1 MSGETSST
9 SLSKKS
15 KKAPISTFKSL
26 FPSGYKIPS
35 LPTDVVTKLKGQE
48 NYEEW
53 AAHIQMMLE
62 AIGAYGIVC
71 EGQTLD
77 AKSDEEEKQLF
88 RVIHS
93 QAKLLIVNTVER
105 EIIPTIIKI
114 TTCYEIWNHL
124 KAAYYRDTAIDAVG
138 QMRTVFST
146 VGEKYDPSQPIG
158 TFISL
163 FETE

>member
-9 SLSKKS
+9 SSSKKS
-15 KKAPISTFKSL
+15 EKAPSSTFKSL

-53 AAHIQMMLE
+53 AAHIQMMLK
-62 AIGAYGIVC
+62 AISAYRIIC

-88 RVIHS
+88 RIIHS
-93 QAKLLIVNTVER
+93 QAKLLIVNMVEKG
-105 EIIPTIIKI
+105 IILTIIKI
-114 TTCYEIWNHL
+114 TTCYEIGNHL
-124 KAAYYRDTAIDAVG
+124 KAAYYRDTAIDTVG

-146 VGEKYDPSQPIG
+146 VEEKYDVSQPID

-163 FETE
+163 FKTE